1 MLQCDVIPNQ
11 NKTRNRLVFLFF
23 FFSLLTIVLFNPAT
37 LNLIISAQIL
47 GVGLLRNKILLRLQG
62 IIEDL
67 RDRVLNIGKQTV
79 GSGRTNENENAGFR
93 R

>member
-11 NKTRNRLVFLFF
+11 NKTRNRRFSVF

>member
-11 NKTRNRLVFLFF
+11 NKTRNRLVFLF

-67 RDRVLNIGKQTV
+67 RDTVLNIGKQTV

>member
-11 NKTRNRLVFLFF
+11 NKTRNRLVFLF